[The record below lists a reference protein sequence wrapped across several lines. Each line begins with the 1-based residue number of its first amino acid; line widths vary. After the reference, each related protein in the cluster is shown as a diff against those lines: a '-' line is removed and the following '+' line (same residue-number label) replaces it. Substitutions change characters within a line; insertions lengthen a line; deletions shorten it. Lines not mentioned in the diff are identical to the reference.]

1 MLILRSVRPRRDFPR
16 AGRQVDG
23 NGIDFS
29 NAVFDEQT
37 GNTLHSIYM
46 YKEVSSVG
54 WFHGTIITHEPLDLK
69 MKNST

>member
-54 WFHGTIITHEPLDLK
+54 WFHGTIITHEPL
-69 MKNST
+69 N